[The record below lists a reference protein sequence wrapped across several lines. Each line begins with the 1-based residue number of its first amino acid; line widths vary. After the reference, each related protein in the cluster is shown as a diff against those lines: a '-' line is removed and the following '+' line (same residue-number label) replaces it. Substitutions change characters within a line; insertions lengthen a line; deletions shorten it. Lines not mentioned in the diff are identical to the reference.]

1 MSVITA
7 RTLSAVGVTALLAG
21 FAVVGPPAAASASET
36 RGAAA
41 PVRSQA
47 AVPAT
52 DPSTAPAIARS
63 EPGWA
68 VAATAADTARGK
80 AGVARVRGAGRIDY
94 VYSPDD
100 TIRFGV
106 DAEAVPFTRPLPGA
120 QLPGLPT
127 DARGTVRISHH
138 VQATGRTGWSVADVD
153 CLVTGGGTA
162 TLTATVRESNVV
174 DTGTRFGVSVQQ
186 GRHGQPDRLGF
197 SWGVVNVAADTTGG
211 PKASPVGS
219 CMAPAPFAPVTEG
232 GFTVR
237 HTELPPLPAGS
248 ARPAEPHAR
257 HHR

>member
-1 MSVITA
+1 MSVVTA
-7 RTLSAVGVTALLAG
+7 RTLAAAGVTALLAG
-21 FAVVGPPAAASASET
+21 FAVVGPPAAASTAGARSAAPAVPVP
-36 RGAAA
+36 AAA
-41 PVRSQA
+41 RT

-52 DPSTAPAIARS
+52 APSL
-63 EPGWA
+63 
-68 VAATAADTARGK
+68 ATADTARGK

-106 DAEAVPFTRPLPGA
+106 DAEAVPFTRPLPGVE
-120 QLPGLPT
+120 LPGLPT

-162 TLTATVRESNVV
+162 TLTATVRESNAL
-174 DTGTRFGVSVQQ
+174 DPGTRFGVSVQQ

-197 SWGVVNVAADTTGG
+197 SWGVVNVAADTTEG

-219 CMAPAPFAPVTEG
+219 CMAPAPFAPVTDG
-232 GFTVR
+232 RFTVG

-248 ARPAEPHAR
+248 ARPSEPHSR
-257 HHR
+257 HR

>member
-7 RTLSAVGVTALLAG
+7 RTLAAVGVTALLAG
-21 FAVVGPPAAASASET
+21 FAAVGPPAAASTAEA
-36 RGAAA
+36 RGAA
-41 PVRSQA
+41 S
-47 AVPAT
+47 PAT
-52 DPSTAPAIARS
+52 APSI
-63 EPGWA
+63 
-68 VAATAADTARGK
+68 ATAGTGHEK

-106 DAEAVPFTRPLPGA
+106 DAEALPFTRPLPGVE
-120 QLPGLPT
+120 LPGLPT

-162 TLTATVRESNVV
+162 TLTATVRRSNAL
-174 DTGTRFGVSVQQ
+174 DPGTRFGVSVQQ
-186 GRHGQPDRLGF
+186 GRQGQPDRLGF

-211 PKASPVGS
+211 LKASPVGS

-248 ARPAEPHAR
+248 ARPAEPHSR